1 MKIIVE
7 GTPKEIAALVLKLQG
22 RQILENTGEMDLDD
36 LGIKLCA
43 DNVFENK

>member
-1 MKIIVE
+1 MKITIE
-7 GTPKEIAALVLKLQG
+7 ADAKEIAALVLKLQG